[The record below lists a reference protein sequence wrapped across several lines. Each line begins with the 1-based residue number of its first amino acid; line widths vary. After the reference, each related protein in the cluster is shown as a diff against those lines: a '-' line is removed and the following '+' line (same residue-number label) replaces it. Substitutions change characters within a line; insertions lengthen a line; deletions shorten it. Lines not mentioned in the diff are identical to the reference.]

1 MIKKRF
7 LSMLVLLAAVV
18 TGAMA
23 QTESLLTTITAT
35 GKEQASYSTANVAQH
50 TSLTGDGGDTVGRQP
65 SPLPKD
71 IPSPNVYSMTTP
83 IVLLPIAKPHL

>member
-1 MIKKRF
+1 
-7 LSMLVLLAAVV
+7 MLVLLAAVV

-35 GKEQASYSTANVAQH
+35 GKEQASYSTANVA
-50 TSLTGDGGDTVGRQP
+50 TVSFSYTVTGDGGDTVGRQP

>member
-1 MIKKRF
+1 
-7 LSMLVLLAAVV
+7 MLVLLAAVV

-35 GKEQASYSTANVAQH
+35 GKEQASYSTANVA
-50 TSLTGDGGDTVGRQP
+50 TVLTGDGGDTVGRQP

>member
-1 MIKKRF
+1 
-7 LSMLVLLAAVV
+7 MLVLLAAVV

-35 GKEQASYSTANVAQH
+35 GKEQASYSTANVA
-50 TSLTGDGGDTVGRQP
+50 TVSFSYTALTGDGGDTVGRQP

>member
-1 MIKKRF
+1 
-7 LSMLVLLAAVV
+7 MLVLLAAVV

-35 GKEQASYSTANVAQH
+35 GKEQASYSTANVA
-50 TSLTGDGGDTVGRQP
+50 TVSFSYTAYVTGDGGDTVGRQP

>member
-23 QTESLLTTITAT
+23 QTESLLTTI
-35 GKEQASYSTANVAQH
+35 
-50 TSLTGDGGDTVGRQP
+50 
-65 SPLPKD
+65 
-71 IPSPNVYSMTTP
+71 
-83 IVLLPIAKPHL
+83 

>member
-1 MIKKRF
+1 
-7 LSMLVLLAAVV
+7 MLVLLAAVV

-35 GKEQASYSTANVAQH
+35 GKEQASYSTANVA
-50 TSLTGDGGDTVGRQP
+50 TVTGDGGDTVGRQP